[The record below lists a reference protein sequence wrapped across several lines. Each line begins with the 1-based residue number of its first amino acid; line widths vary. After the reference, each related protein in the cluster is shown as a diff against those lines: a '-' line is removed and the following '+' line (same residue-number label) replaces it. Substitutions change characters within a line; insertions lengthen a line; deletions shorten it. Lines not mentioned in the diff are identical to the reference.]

1 MKKLLALTLSAVM
14 LVSLFSACGNVEPEV
29 TTDGTT
35 TAQTT
40 FSETTTESTT
50 SETTEAT
57 TETTEATTETTTE
70 TSEETTAA
78 ETEPAALPVT
88 PESVWNGVE
97 ELYVAAVPAFSLE
110 FYDIENIDG
119 SYVKY
124 YISDPEILENVKT
137 YLSDAH
143 LTETEE
149 EGSFGRG
156 SHNYCIGSSDGRNFK
171 VLFHYGTEAD
181 AIYEK
186 TYVFCDGEKSN
197 NYVMSDEAREYI
209 GKIISECVVGSV
221 KLGTEFSDRSEWGEK
236 SEESA
241 TVTVG
246 MRTLPGYETEIV
258 DRFEFVYDVREQC
271 ILDGLSACLAP
282 ENMTEGSVLPGVE
295 PTFSVELPN
304 GVVYKGYCFVGE
316 NGRLTVEDVLFTES
330 DGGRKVFVLNEE
342 ACVELSELVESFSV
356 MSAEKWENE

>member
-1 MKKLLALTLSAVM
+1 MKKLIALILSAAV
-14 LVSLFSACGNVEPEV
+14 LVSLFSACGNVEPEE
-29 TTDGTT
+29 TTTATT

-40 FSETTTESTT
+40 EAETTVEVTASESATVESTTTEVTSETEGTSETTTEGTVE
-50 SETTEAT
+50 SEPLA
-57 TETTEATTETTTE
+57 
-70 TSEETTAA
+70 S
-78 ETEPAALPVT
+78 EPAKLPAT
-88 PESVWNGVE
+88 PESVWDGAE
-97 ELYVAAVPAFSLE
+97 ELYIAQVPGVDSL
-110 FYDIENIDG
+110 
-119 SYVKY
+119 YVKY

-221 KLGTEFSDRSEWGEK
+221 KLGTDFSDRSEWGEK

-246 MRTLPGYETEIV
+246 MKTLPGYETEIV

-304 GVVYKGYCFVGE
+304 GKTYNGYCFMGE
-316 NGRLTVEDVLFTES
+316 NGRLTVDDILFTET
-330 DGGRKVFVLNEE
+330 DGETEIFVLNEE

-356 MSAEKWENE
+356 MSAEKWEK